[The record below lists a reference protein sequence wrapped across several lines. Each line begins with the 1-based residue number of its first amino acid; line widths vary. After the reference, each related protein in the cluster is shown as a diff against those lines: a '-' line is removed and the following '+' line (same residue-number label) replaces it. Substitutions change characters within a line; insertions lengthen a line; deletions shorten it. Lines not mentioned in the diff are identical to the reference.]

1 MRALP
6 IVIKADADTTLALT
20 VGTGGA
26 AQTVTGLLW
35 DEMLGLVA
43 GLSHPEVRS
52 TYYGLSK
59 VRVAGAPETEDQE
72 AAPRVPRREDPA
84 RTAEPPPGMAQIRI
98 PAEEAYY
105 IAANL
110 ADLLWWMKGHNAAKA
125 VDAEAGADDRAPHIE
140 RLREVRELLIS
151 AANKA
156 DGIPDAELPF

>member
-6 IVIKADADTTLALT
+6 ITIAADDDHHFRLE
-20 VGTGGA
+20 VGSGLA
-26 AQTVTGLLW
+26 AQRVVGLGW
-35 DEMLGLVA
+35 DELLGLVA
-43 GLSHPEVRS
+43 GLTHPDVRA
-52 TYYGLSK
+52 TPHGLSK
-59 VRVAGAPETEDQE
+59 VRAAGAPEAEDPE
-72 AAPRVPRREDPA
+72 DAPRVPRREDPA
-84 RTAEPPPGMAQIRI
+84 RAAEPPPGMAQIRI
-98 PAEEAYY
+98 PAEEAYH

-156 DGIPDAELPF
+156 DGLPDAELPF